1 MVEKTARGQIC
12 KWKVG
17 YKCKFYKELIFVVL
31 KQEQYNYGSSSDRAK
46 SKQLKVC
53 R

>member
-17 YKCKFYKELIFVVL
+17 YTCKILQTINFCSFNTL
-31 KQEQYNYGSSSDRAK
+31 KYNYGSSSDRAK
-46 SKQLKVC
+46 SKELKVC